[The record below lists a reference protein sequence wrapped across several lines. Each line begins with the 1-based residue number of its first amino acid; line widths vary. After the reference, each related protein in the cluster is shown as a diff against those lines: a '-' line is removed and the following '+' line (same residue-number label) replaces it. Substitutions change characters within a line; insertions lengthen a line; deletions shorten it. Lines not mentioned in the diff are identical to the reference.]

1 MAEGVVCAAPLG
13 AAGDPWAC
21 VCVVCAGEFCDENF
35 ELMLFIHEPRR
46 DMPLPSGAAVP
57 LTFLS
62 LLPRLSSVGR
72 LGGAIFW
79 VGVVNV
85 GGAAAAAVVVAAAG
99 GGRGG
104 DAGLVAAGSGS

>member
-1 MAEGVVCAAPLG
+1 
-13 AAGDPWAC
+13 

-46 DMPLPSGAAVP
+46 DMPLPSEVVVP

-79 VGVVNV
+79 VGVVDV
-85 GGAAAAAVVVAAAG
+85 GAVAGPPLAGTAGAGAATFAAG

-104 DAGLVAAGSGS
+104 DAGLVAAGFGS